1 MLNLTINGKKVTAQP
16 GETILSAALKHK
28 IYIPN
33 LCYDK
38 RLRPYG
44 GCRLCIVE
52 VAGQARLFA
61 ACSSPAE
68 EGMVVTTD
76 TPRLRKLR
84 QTVIELLLVHHP
96 LDCPECDKAGEC
108 DLQDLA
114 YEYGKPETR
123 FIRHRKEAEPDVR
136 GPLIELTSRRCILCG
151 KCVRICAEHQGRAAL
166 GLIGRGFP
174 TVVQPAFGEILEC
187 DYCGQCLDIC
197 PTGAILSKPY
207 KFTARSWFLEEKDT
221 TCPFCGVGCTL
232 TLGIREGK
240 ILRSRG
246 KEGNGVSDGNLCGRG
261 RFGIDYIYSDKRLTT
276 PLIRQEDEF
285 IKATWEDALTYVA
298 KNIKAVSEKHGAG
311 AIGAIGSPRCT
322 NEDNF
327 ALQKFMRTVIGSNN
341 IDSSASFGYA
351 RVQKAWE
358 KAFGERNHPISL
370 QSPLGKEVILILESD
385 ISVTHPVFGLNI
397 LQAKREGSSLIVA
410 DSRETKLTRHSSLWL
425 GLKDGTSIALLNGIM
440 KVIVDKGLFDKE
452 AAAKI
457 PEFEALKASLDNY
470 TADKVSKITGI
481 PGEAVTATAEAIGNA
496 KSSMI
501 ALSVSA
507 SENTKGLDTVLAA
520 ANLVNLLGAERVTLQ
535 IPAEYSNTYGLYQ
548 MGIRPD
554 DMGIREMLYDENKG
568 VNAMYI
574 MGEDPATT
582 FPDSSNIVNKLKALD
597 FLVVQDIFLTETAR
611 LANVVLPASSW
622 AEKDG
627 TFTNA
632 EGKMQKV
639 FKLVDPTGQA
649 VPDWMI
655 LKNLALSM
663 GSDLG
668 ARNLASIQEEIKADL
683 PAAYTAE
690 AKRSF
695 NPVDYTPAVEPDS
708 EHPFKLIIRDVL
720 QHSGSMSTSSKSLD
734 LVISEALL
742 EINEE
747 DAKKRGISDN
757 SHIRLTSKQGSVF
770 LKAKVSEEVPEGT
783 VFVPTHFPHARIN
796 MLTNISSNG
805 EAPIIPVKI
814 ETT

>member
-1 MLNLTINGKKVTAQP
+1 MIKLTINGKAVTAQP
-16 GETILSAALKHK
+16 GDTILAAALKHK

-52 VAGQARLFA
+52 VEGQVRLFA

-76 TPRLRKLR
+76 TPKLRKLR

-123 FIRHRKEAEPDVR
+123 FIRHRKEAPPDVR

-187 DYCGQCLDIC
+187 DYCGQCLDVC

-261 RFGIDYIYSDKRLTT
+261 RFGIDYIYSEKRLRT
-276 PLIRQEDEF
+276 PLVKEGDEF
-285 IKATWEDALTYVA
+285 VKATWEDALTYVA
-298 KNIKAVSEKHGAG
+298 NNIKAVTQAHGAG
-311 AIGAIGSPRCT
+311 SIGAIGSPRCT

-351 RVQKAWE
+351 KVQKAWE
-358 KAFGERNHPISL
+358 KSFGQRNHPVSL
-370 QSPLGKEVILILESD
+370 QAPLGKEVILILESD
-385 ISVTHPVFGLNI
+385 LSVTHPVFGLNI
-397 LQAKREGSSLIVA
+397 LQAKREGSRLIVA

-425 GLKDGTSIALLNGIM
+425 GLKDGTSIALLNGLM
-440 KVIVDKGLFDKE
+440 KVIIDKELFDKE
-452 AAAKI
+452 AASRI
-457 PEFEALKASLDNY
+457 PGFAVLKASLDNY
-470 TADKVSKITGI
+470 TTDKVSKITGI
-481 PGEAVTATAEAIGNA
+481 PEDAVTASAEAIGNA

-501 ALSVSA
+501 AFSVSF
-507 SENTKGLDTVLAA
+507 SENTKGMDTVLAA
-520 ANLVNLLGAERVTLQ
+520 ANLVNLLGEERATLQ

-548 MGIRPD
+548 MGVRPD
-554 DMGIREMLYDENKG
+554 DKGIAEMLYDENKTI
-568 VNAMYI
+568 NAMYI

-582 FPDSSNIVNKLKALD
+582 FPDSSNVISKLKALD
-597 FLVVQDIFLTETAR
+597 FLVVQDIFLTETAK

-627 TFTNA
+627 TFTNT
-632 EGKMQKV
+632 EGKMQNV
-639 FKLVDPTGQA
+639 YRLVDPTGQA

-655 LKNLALSM
+655 LKNLALTM

-668 ARNLASIQEEIKADL
+668 VRNLASIQEEIRADL
-683 PAAYTAE
+683 PASSAAE
-690 AKRSF
+690 AKKAF
-695 NPVDYTPAVEPDS
+695 NPVEYTPAVEPDS
-708 EHPFKLIIRDVL
+708 EHPFKLIIRDIL

-747 DAKKRGISDN
+747 DAKKRGILDN

-814 ETT
+814 EAT